1 MPLLALLG
9 VAAGGAAGAG
19 AGAAGAA
26 GATSGVGASTAA
38 SLASTAAGAAGSG
51 SAALPVQTAMTTA
64 AQGGGQGASA
74 VGQSMGQAGGI
85 AAQSPMASLPGGN
98 MMGAGQLFGGMEDA
112 PSMQP
117 AGQQL
122 TSPQPELF
130 QNLVQA
136 QQLQGPTRSGV
147 PLSTATQANVLGNTT
162 DFNAKPP
169 GFFGNMVKG
178 GTGQGGTGFGALL
191 GAALTNAKPG
201 GQGVPQVDGSFMNQP
216 MSSPQQDMAIQRS
229 VDPQS
234 MLLAMLQRQVG

>member
-1 MPLLALLG
+1 MPLIALLG
-9 VAAGGAAGAG
+9 GVGGAG

-26 GATSGVGASTAA
+26 GATGGMGASTAA

-51 SAALPVQTAMTTA
+51 STALPVQTAMTTA
-64 AQGGGQGASA
+64 AQGGGQGAGA

-85 AAQSPMASLPGGN
+85 AAQSPMVSLPSGS
-98 MMGAGQLFGGMEDA
+98 MMGAGPLFGGMEDA

-136 QQLQGPTRSGV
+136 QQMQGPTRSGV
-147 PLSTATQANVLGNTT
+147 PLSTATQSNMLGNTR

-169 GFFGNMVKG
+169 GFFGNLVNG
-178 GTGQGGTGFGALL
+178 ATGQGGAGVGGLL
-191 GAALTNAKPG
+191 GAMLANNKASSPN
-201 GQGVPQVDGSFMNQP
+201 VPQVDGSFMSQP
-216 MSSPQQDMAIQRS
+216 MSSPQQDMALQQS
-229 VDPQS
+229 VDPQTL
-234 MLLAMLQRQVG
+234 LLAMLQRQIG